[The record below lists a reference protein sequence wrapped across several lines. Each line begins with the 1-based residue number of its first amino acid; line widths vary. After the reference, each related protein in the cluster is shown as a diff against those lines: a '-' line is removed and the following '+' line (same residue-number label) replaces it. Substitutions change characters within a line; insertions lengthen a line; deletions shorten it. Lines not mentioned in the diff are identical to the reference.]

1 MKNWEQSLSMSSFTS
16 SAQFMVKSSLMAKLA
31 LRPELVLGGLQ
42 LVIKYLQKRLWRFYG
57 CPYARRE
64 EQPVLLV
71 AGKASS
77 RKLEII

>member
-42 LVIKYLQKRLWRFYG
+42 LVIKYLQKRLRRFYVV
-57 CPYARRE
+57 PTLE
-64 EQPVLLV
+64 
-71 AGKASS
+71 GKSS
-77 RKLEII
+77 PFS